1 MPFGGLRQVSL
12 YLNPLLTLYFTSI
25 RHLELKWKQTS
36 GHLYLFVYI
45 ITFMRNF
52 KLSKDNQL
60 TTNV

>member
-12 YLNPLLTLYFTSI
+12 YLNLLLTLYFTSV
-25 RHLELKWKQTS
+25 RYLDLKWKQTS

-60 TTNV
+60 TANV